1 MFSWILG
8 SIGCVKVTEKQSVIP
23 IWIQTRFYDD
33 FGSIFGVILEAKI
46 DEKHIEI
53 SMDFGGFWA
62 SFGGSFWTHNL

>member
-8 SIGCVKVTEKQSVIP
+8 SIWGAKVNEKQSAIP

-33 FGSIFGVILEAKI
+33 CGSILGVILEAKI

-53 SMDFGGFWA
+53 SMDFGGIP
-62 SFGGSFWTHNL
+62 GGSPRLRAHIR